1 MMLMTNEGKK
11 PISRKKTPHHGLT
24 KQHKSKIKYDRK
36 KLKKEM
42 NDIKENTDQ

>member
-1 MMLMTNEGKK
+1 MLMTNEGKK